1 MEMEVQIINN
11 YRIRQQH
18 NVCFCTRYL
27 YLTLSARQLA
37 GHAVQEEQAKGR
49 SVGGVNM
56 VTGMAGGVRDDGTT
70 IIIDPLFLLFY
81 LISFSL
87 PLPFV
92 LFFCCSAYCFSG
104 RCIIFI
110 MCGRQLKIEAG
121 KREVATTCA
130 SQSHLHT

>member
-56 VTGMAGGVRDDGTT
+56 VTGMAGGVRDDDTT
-70 IIIDPLFLLFY
+70 IIIDPLFLLF
-81 LISFSL
+81 LFDFLLFATAVRSFF
-87 PLPFV
+87 FV
-92 LFFCCSAYCFSG
+92 AVRTVFL
-104 RCIIFI
+104 
-110 MCGRQLKIEAG
+110 
-121 KREVATTCA
+121 VVV
-130 SQSHLHT
+130 

>member
-37 GHAVQEEQAKGR
+37 GHAVQEEEEQAKGR

-70 IIIDPLFLLFY
+70 IIIDPPFLLF
-81 LISFSL
+81 LFDFLLFATAVRSFFL
-87 PLPFV
+87 LQCV
-92 LFFCCSAYCFSG
+92 LFFWSLYNFHYVWPIA
-104 RCIIFI
+104 
-110 MCGRQLKIEAG
+110 KD
-121 KREVATTCA
+121 
-130 SQSHLHT
+130 